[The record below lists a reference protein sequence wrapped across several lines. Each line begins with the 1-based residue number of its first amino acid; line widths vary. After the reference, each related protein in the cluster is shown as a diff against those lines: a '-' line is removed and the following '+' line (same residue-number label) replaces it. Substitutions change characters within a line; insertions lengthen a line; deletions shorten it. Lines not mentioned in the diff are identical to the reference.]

1 MEQLNT
7 AAALVG
13 SGLAESLGQLAQK
26 VWPRVLPLCIRS
38 LIACKIEVNLAI
50 LWEGGNDNV
59 KQAQARD
66 AIVKDIDSIS

>member
-26 VWPRVLPLCIRS
+26 
-38 LIACKIEVNLAI
+38 IEVNLAI
-50 LWEGGNDNV
+50 LWEGGNNNV

-66 AIVKDIDSIS
+66 AIAKDIDSIS